1 MWWRRQMFP
10 FETGDGPARRLK
22 ANMPG
27 ITLHFLLAKRVLDRW
42 RSTGPRSEPA
52 PFDVRSPRDCNA
64 FLHGALGPDFGYM
77 PGGHRVLSE
86 LAHRVRTGE
95 LSGRL
100 IRSARTSLERAFA
113 WGWLT
118 HVLADRQIHP
128 LIGLGVGELVHGCR
142 KTFVAG
148 STDLDSHVRVETGVD
163 CVYALRDADARAVRL
178 RPAFDEMSIN
188 FLAHAYAATYGF
200 RPDKTSLLRSHHCV
214 GLRVRQ
220 ALTSI
225 RAVASLM
232 DRSAASP
239 VVSAALRTA
248 RRLRLIAPVSV
259 AYLSPVRPGDWLM
272 QAIDEAIPA
281 HTDAF
286 MKLYRDG
293 GADIGDHDL
302 DTGERLVPL
311 PSGGRRRGSTS
322 KAWAA

>member
-1 MWWRRQMFP
+1 
-10 FETGDGPARRLK
+10 
-22 ANMPG
+22 
-27 ITLHFLLAKRVLDRW
+27 
-42 RSTGPRSEPA
+42 
-52 PFDVRSPRDCNA
+52 
-64 FLHGALGPDFGYM
+64 M

-86 LAHRVRTGE
+86 MAHRVRTGE
-95 LSGRL
+95 LSSRL
-100 IRSARTSLERAFA
+100 IQSARTSLERAFA

-118 HVLADRQIHP
+118 HVLADRQVHP
-128 LIGLGVGELVHGCR
+128 LIGLGVGELTRGCR
-142 KTFVAG
+142 RTFVAG

-163 CVYALRDADARAVRL
+163 CVYALRDSDARAVRL

-200 RPDKTSLLRSHHCV
+200 TPAKASLLRSHHCV

-232 DRSAASP
+232 DRTVATP
-239 VVSAALRTA
+239 LLSAALRA
-248 RRLRLIAPVSV
+248 ACRMRVIAPVSV
-259 AYLSPVRPGDWLM
+259 AYMSPVRPSAWLM

-281 HTDAF
+281 HTDTF

-302 DTGERLVPL
+302 DTGERLAPL
-311 PSGGRRRGSTS
+311 PSDGRRGSKS
-322 KAWAA
+322 KSLAA